1 MGRRKQLLMGGREA
15 VGASKLVKRVVVGL
29 FLCWLMAGLVG
40 CALAP
45 FDPGLES
52 SFTPSAPVAPG
63 EAAESAPA
71 TPDTKPTSAEDES
84 YERHPSKWRKKL
96 RAKYA

>member
-1 MGRRKQLLMGGREA
+1 MGGREA